1 MKIIIVGTAY
11 PYRGGLT
18 AFNERLAK
26 EFESE
31 GDEVEIYNFTLQ
43 YPDFLFPGKTQ
54 YTEEPDRSGLTIL
67 RKVNSCNPFN
77 WIKTGHEIARK
88 KPDLMVVGFWLP
100 YMSPCLGSIS
110 RIVRRNGYTKV
121 VSVLHNVIPHEH
133 RFGDKMFARYFVR
146 SADGFVAMSK
156 QVLDDLALFDGQKPR
171 TICRHPLYDYGE
183 ILPKQKAKE
192 MLSLSQEVKY
202 VLFFGFIRGYKGLDM
217 LIDAFADERL
227 KTLNVK
233 LLVAGEFY
241 GDPQPYMEQI
251 DRLGIRDRLE
261 LHTDFIPD
269 SAVNRYF
276 SACDIVAQPYKT
288 ATQSGVTQ
296 IAFHFGKPMLVTAV
310 GGLPEIVADGKF
322 GYVVKPDSR
331 QIADALA
338 DYFTNDREAAFA
350 EEVIKEKAKYAWH
363 NMSEAIKKM
372 QVAIASAKGYGK

>member
-77 WIKTGHEIARK
+77 WIKTGHEISRK
-88 KPDLMVVGFWLP
+88 KPDLMVAGFWLP

-110 RIVRRNGYTKV
+110 RIVRRNGYTKA

-338 DYFTNDREAAFA
+338 DYFANDREAAFT
-350 EEVIKEKAKYAWH
+350 EEVIKEKEKYAWH

-372 QVAIASAKGYGK
+372 HAATASAKG

>member
-11 PYRGGLT
+11 PYRGGIT

-26 EFESE
+26 EFERE
-31 GDEVEIYNFTLQ
+31 GDEVEIYTFTLQ

-54 YTEEPDRSGLTIL
+54 YAEEPDRSGLTIL

-77 WIKTGHEIARK
+77 WLKVGREIARK
-88 KPDLMVVGFWLP
+88 KPDLLVVPFWIP
-100 YMSPCLGSIS
+100 YMAPCLGTIM
-110 RIVRRNGYTKV
+110 RLVRRNGHTRTC
-121 VSVLHNVIPHEH
+121 SILHNVIPHEH
-133 RFGDKMFARYFVR
+133 RIGDKVFARYLIR

-156 QVLDDLALFDGQKPR
+156 QVLADLALFDGQKR
-171 TICRHPLYDYGE
+171 RVFCRHPIYDYGE
-183 ILPKQKAKE
+183 VLPKEKAKE
-192 MLSLSQEVKY
+192 MLSLSQEEKY
-202 VLFFGFIRGYKGLDM
+202 VLFFGFIRGYKGLD
-217 LIDAFADERL
+217 LLLDAFADERL
-227 KTLNVK
+227 KTLRVK

-241 GDPQPYMEQI
+241 GDARPYMEQI

-322 GYVVKPDSR
+322 GYVVQPDSR
-331 QIADALA
+331 QIADALV
-338 DYFTNDREAAFA
+338 DYFTNSREAAFT
-350 EEVIKEKAKYAWH
+350 EETLKEKSKYAWQ
-363 NMSEAIKKM
+363 NMSDAVKTCCEHE
-372 QVAIASAKGYGK
+372 GN